1 MIQVKENDLQSMNR
15 YKENEEGM
23 QSMWLS
29 FQMIVNQLFFQ
40 ICSNVS
46 LIINIT
52 QYTIEFLDL
61 KMDMK
66 MNEKKNPLNPSTFN

>member
-1 MIQVKENDLQSMNR
+1 
-15 YKENEEGM
+15 
-23 QSMWLS
+23 
-29 FQMIVNQLFFQ
+29 MIVNQLFFH

-66 MNEKKNPLNPSTFN
+66 MNEKKKPLNPSTFN

>member
-1 MIQVKENDLQSMNR
+1 
-15 YKENEEGM
+15 
-23 QSMWLS
+23 
-29 FQMIVNQLFFQ
+29 MIVNQLFFQ

-66 MNEKKNPLNPSTFN
+66 MNEKKTH

>member
-1 MIQVKENDLQSMNR
+1 MIQVKENDLQSMNQ

-66 MNEKKNPLNPSTFN
+66 MNEKKNH